1 MAVRPVMVRSEDQMI
16 ALLRG
21 RRVALGLS
29 HAQLDDR
36 IGWSDGYTS
45 KVEAPHRRYGR
56 RLFLFLSG
64 LADELLQGL
73 GLALV
78 LMDRDEATE
87 LCASSEATAIAE
99 AHAGAYPNRGR
110 EGGLLHSRSLR
121 TVITFR
127 RAA

>member
-1 MAVRPVMVRSEDQMI
+1 MAVRPTLIRNEDTLI
-16 ALLRG
+16 GLLRG
-21 RRVALGLS
+21 RRQALGMS
-29 HAQLDDR
+29 QAEVDER
-36 IGWSDGYTS
+36 IGWAPAYCS
-45 KVEAPHRRYGR
+45 KAEAPHRRYGR
-56 RLFLFLSG
+56 RVFACLSN
-64 LADELLQGL
+64 LLDEWLEGL